1 MKILF
6 TIDSLGNGGTE
17 RSLADLIR
25 CFSPDTK
32 VVFCYCYSNETLKP
46 LYESLPVQLVGLQLK
61 GRYNFVKGIRLLVQL
76 IRKEQ
81 PDLIVC
87 SLYRASIMS
96 RLASWI
102 TGVPLVDTL
111 VEETYGT
118 QRRSVFKGIQVL
130 KFLFPY
136 WLDRFTAGGPVA
148 WISNSHSIARA
159 NSNHLRIPFH
169 KITTIY
175 RGRDASQFHPW
186 QAPVSDNRFVFAA
199 IGRLYPKK
207 GFSDLVTGFAL
218 VAADFPQALFVIYGG
233 GPYEAALAAM
243 IREQQLEDRI
253 TLAGNTPDAWKQ
265 LYLAHCFVFPSWYE
279 GFSGA
284 LVEAMMMGIPIV
296 ASDIPMNLEA
306 VTDGKTAL
314 VHRVKD
320 ASHLADRMREV
331 VADYPRVVKMGAA
344 ARREALERF
353 ELKKIAQEYEGF
365 LRSVVNKRN

>member
-32 VVFCYCYSNETLKP
+32 VVFCYCYRNETLKP
-46 LYESLPVQLVGLQLK
+46 LYESLPVHLVGLQLQ
-61 GRYNFVKGIRLLVQL
+61 GRYNFFKGIRLLVQL
-76 IRKEQ
+76 IRREQ

-96 RLASWI
+96 RFASWI

-111 VEETYGT
+111 VEETYGA
-118 QRRSVFKGIQVL
+118 QRRSVFKGVQAL
-130 KFLFPY
+130 KFLIPY
-136 WLDRFTAGGPVA
+136 WLDRFTAGRPVA

-159 NSNHLRIPFH
+159 NSRHLRIPFR

-175 RGRDASQFHPW
+175 RGRDASQFLPW
-186 QAPVSDNRFVFAA
+186 QVPVSESPFVFAA

-207 GFSDLVTGFAL
+207 GFSDLVAAFAL
-218 VAADFPQALFVIYGG
+218 LAKDFPQAHLVIYGG
-233 GPYEAALAAM
+233 GPYETTLAAM
-243 IREQQLEDRI
+243 IRQHQLEDRI

-265 LYLAHCFVFPSWYE
+265 LYQSHCFVFPSWYE

-306 VTDGKTAL
+306 VTNGTTAL

-320 ASHLADRMREV
+320 VGHLTECMREV
-331 VADYPRVVKMGAA
+331 MTDYPRMVELGAA

-353 ELKKIAQEYEGF
+353 ELRRIAREYEGF
-365 LRSVVNKRN
+365 LRGVVGR